1 VHKHHQQAKGHT
13 AMKIYTRE
21 FFQKTGRK
29 GGKAAAAKLT
39 PEERS
44 ARAKHAVT
52 VRETKRA
59 EKKGEAA

>member
-1 VHKHHQQAKGHT
+1 
-13 AMKIYTRE
+13 MKIYTRE